1 MSLTATPL
9 LDDLADHLKT
19 DVDLSALVIDLY
31 HGRADLEAKCP
42 FVIYQ
47 IPRLDYEASFGGQ
60 DRPGN
65 TAEAVVILTAIDE
78 SSGDTALL
86 TSIAERLDEL
96 MRSWAPSI
104 WSVRDVTLT
113 TERLD
118 AFDGGGRTY
127 QSCSLTYSLQ
137 MEKA

>member
-1 MSLTATPL
+1 MSLSGTGL

-19 DVDLSALVIDLY
+19 DADLSALVVDRY

-47 IPRLDYEASFGGQ
+47 IPRLDHEASFGSQ
-60 DRPGN
+60 DRSGN
-65 TAEAVVILTAIDE
+65 TAEAVVILTGVDE

-86 TSIAERLDEL
+86 TSIAERLDDL
-96 MRSWAPSI
+96 VRTWAPSE

-113 TERLD
+113 VERLD

-127 QSCSLTYSLQ
+127 QSVSMTYSL
-137 MEKA
+137 ELERT